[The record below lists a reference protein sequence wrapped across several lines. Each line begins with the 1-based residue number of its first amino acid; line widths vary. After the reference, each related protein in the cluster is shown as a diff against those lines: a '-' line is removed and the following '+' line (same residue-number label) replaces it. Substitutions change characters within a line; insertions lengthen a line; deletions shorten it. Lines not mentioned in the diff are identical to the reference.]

1 MSINASG
8 VLRERVACSRSA
20 SHAPPVYRPTMAL
33 FGPMRGRSSAV
44 SCAQSASASG
54 SFIEV
59 LLQEKLRRHRV
70 DLAFRCL
77 AFACRRASQ
86 PRLRFGGRVALVHA
100 RHRQLEASLQ
110 ATGGILRL
118 ACPGM
123 RLPRDRPRQAD
134 HEMARLP
141 LRDEG
146 FDLFEARDRAQRMG
160 GAKLGLADGDAN
172 ALEAEI
178 AG

>member
-8 VLRERVACSRSA
+8 VLSASVACSRSA
-20 SHAPPVYRPTMAL
+20 SHAPPVYRPTIAL

-59 LLQEKLRRHRV
+59 LLQEELRRHRV

-77 AFACRRASQ
+77 AFACRRPSQ
-86 PRLRFGGRVALVHA
+86 TRLRFGGRVALVHP
-100 RHRQLEASLQ
+100 RHWQLEASLE
-110 ATGGILRL
+110 ATGEILRL
-118 ACPGM
+118 ACHGM
-123 RLPRDRPRQAD
+123 RLAFDRHRQAD

-146 FDLFEARDRAQRMG
+146 FDIFEA
-160 GAKLGLADGDAN
+160 
-172 ALEAEI
+172 
-178 AG
+178 

>member
-20 SHAPPVYRPTMAL
+20 SHAPPVYRATMAL
-33 FGPMRGRSSAV
+33 FGPRGAAAWAV
-44 SCAQSASASG
+44 IGPQGFSASG
-54 SFIEV
+54 TFIEV
-59 LLQEKLRRHRV
+59 LLQEKLPRHRV

-110 ATGGILRL
+110 ATGEILRL
-118 ACPGM
+118 ACHGM
-123 RLPRDRPRQAD
+123 RLARDRHRQAD

-160 GAKLGLADGDAN
+160 GAKL
-172 ALEAEI
+172 
-178 AG
+178 